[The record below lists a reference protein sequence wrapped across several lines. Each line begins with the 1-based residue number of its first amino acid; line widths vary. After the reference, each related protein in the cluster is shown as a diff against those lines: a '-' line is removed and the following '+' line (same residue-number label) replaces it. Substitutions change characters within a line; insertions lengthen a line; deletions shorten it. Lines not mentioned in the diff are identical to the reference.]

1 MCVIELGMH
10 RVTKWPE
17 LSCASRI
24 PNSLADSRIKAP
36 NSLHDRDAVWPRWRA
51 RGDRGASSAQA
62 ATARLAPSSPAG
74 ARVLAGPHHNRRYLL
89 RGAFLAA
96 LGAVLAGL
104 PNAASAQS
112 ERQGFYAG
120 LQLGVANATPVNS
133 SLSGINHPTR
143 CDVLLYPSS
152 VRPPV
157 HDPACLNTVPAV
169 IASNEFDHGRGL
181 ASGFMVGY
189 AAGRV
194 RLEVDYLHRYLGD
207 NTSPLGDTVS
217 AALQGKGSEWSSD
230 QPPHEWIGDYA
241 AHPYGATNRPRLA
254 NRRNQVGASGCFPS
268 SLRECPT
275 LCASSYSRPLAG

>member
-1 MCVIELGMH
+1 M
-10 RVTKWPE
+10 
-17 LSCASRI
+17 
-24 PNSLADSRIKAP
+24 
-36 NSLHDRDAVWPRWRA
+36 
-51 RGDRGASSAQA
+51 
-62 ATARLAPSSPAG
+62 
-74 ARVLAGPHHNRRYLL
+74 

-120 LQLGVANATPVNS
+120 LQLGIANATPVNS

-254 NRRNQVGASGCFPS
+254 NRRNKVGASGCFPS

>member
-1 MCVIELGMH
+1 MLAPVGVVGEIEDVLPRGGQVGADGDPRCLTGM
-10 RVTKWPE
+10 
-17 LSCASRI
+17 
-24 PNSLADSRIKAP
+24 
-36 NSLHDRDAVWPRWRA
+36 VWPSDWTTCLTGFIAA
-51 RGDRGASSAQA
+51 RTG
-62 ATARLAPSSPAG
+62 
-74 ARVLAGPHHNRRYLL
+74 RVLAGPHHNRRDLL

-96 LGAVLAGL
+96 LGAVLVGL
-104 PNAASAQS
+104 PDAASAQS

-143 CDVLLYPSS
+143 CDVLLYPRS

-157 HDPACLNTVPAV
+157 DDPACLNTVPAV

-181 ASGFMVGY
+181 ASGVMVGY

-217 AALQGKGSEWSSD
+217 AALQGKGSEWSSE

-241 AHPYGATNRPRLA
+241 ATSSSPTRTTTFATPRTGRRTSVPALA
-254 NRRNQVGASGCFPS
+254 WPPRN
-268 SLRECPT
+268 
-275 LCASSYSRPLAG
+275 

>member
-1 MCVIELGMH
+1 M
-10 RVTKWPE
+10 
-17 LSCASRI
+17 
-24 PNSLADSRIKAP
+24 
-36 NSLHDRDAVWPRWRA
+36 
-51 RGDRGASSAQA
+51 
-62 ATARLAPSSPAG
+62 
-74 ARVLAGPHHNRRYLL
+74 

-143 CDVLLYPSS
+143 CDVLLYPRS

-181 ASGFMVGY
+181 ASGVMVGY
-189 AAGRV
+189 AAGVECGWRWTPPPGTWV
-194 RLEVDYLHRYLGD
+194 ITRRRSATRL
-207 NTSPLGDTVS
+207 S
-217 AALQGKGSEWSSD
+217 AALQGKGSECEQRSTAT
-230 QPPHEWIGDYA
+230 HEWIGDYA
-241 AHPYGATNRPRLA
+241 AHQFFADAYYDVRYASNWTPY
-254 NRRNQVGASGCFPS
+254 VGAGIGMAATELSYYAVSGFASRKPSICWSHSIRTGRPPPNARPPAQPAFSIRRPPRPS
-268 SLRECPT
+268 SDTRCWPVST
-275 LCASSYSRPLAG
+275 TR